1 MEGLE
6 TRVRRPQRS
15 MEQSVSMNR
24 EEIRKRIVEIGLL
37 PVVRASSAHEAKL
50 AVDAV
55 CEGGIP
61 IVEIALTV
69 PGAIEIIHELAKAHS
84 SDVLIGAG
92 TVLDAAAAQRCL
104 DAGAQFI
111 VSPGLDLATI
121 ELVHKAGKAVLPGAL
136 SPTEIIAAWKA
147 DADFVKVF
155 PCGSVG
161 GARYIKALKG
171 PLPQIPM
178 VPTGGVNLE
187 TAADFILA
195 GSEALGVGGELV
207 QSAALKAGK
216 PEVIVE
222 AARKFVEIMQQARA
236 GRKA

>member
-1 MEGLE
+1 M
-6 TRVRRPQRS
+6 
-15 MEQSVSMNR
+15 
-24 EEIRKRIVEIGLL
+24 
-37 PVVRASSAHEAKL
+37 RASSAHEAKL

-171 PLPQIPM
+171 PFPQIDF
-178 VPTGGVNLE
+178 VPTGGVNLQTTPE
-187 TAADFILA
+187 FIKAGAAA
-195 GSEALGVGGELV
+195 VAVGGELV
-207 QSAALKAGK
+207 NLKVLREGK
-216 PEVIVE
+216 LDVVVTE
-222 AARKFVEIMQQARA
+222 ARKFIEAVRSARA
-236 GRKA
+236 SLGQ